1 MKGRDKESERVEG
14 AGGGC
19 SYVFLEEARRR
30 RRTSNVSVY
39 ALRRAMKGDEEG
51 EGGGIGC
58 RAGCRE
64 RSRYATPRSQRLEK
78 GKRTRGETRDVGR
91 RRGEERYRRRRGEGG
106 RERERG
112 GRVRAGMEGRRR
124 RGGSDGVNCR
134 RQGHRLYLAGTADT
148 RLWRYTRT
156 IYSSCVAFL
165 SFSLSLS
172 LSPSSPILPSS
183 ASNLAQRSYVYARVH
198 TAMMC
203 VQTRGGPMRELA

>member
-1 MKGRDKESERVEG
+1 MRGGGGEDEGERQRERVEE

-19 SYVFLEEARRR
+19 SYVFLEKRDEDEGH
-30 RRTSNVSVY
+30 RTCPST
-39 ALRRAMKGDEEG
+39 RAPRGR

-64 RSRYATPRSQRLEK
+64 RSRHATPRSQRLDGE
-78 GKRTRGETRDVGR
+78 GKNTRRNARCRKT
-91 RRGEERYRRRRGEGG
+91 RRGEERCRRRRGEGG
-106 RERERG
+106 RG
-112 GRVRAGMEGRRR
+112 GYRAVGMEGRRR

-148 RLWRYTRT
+148 RLRRYTRT

-165 SFSLSLS
+165 SLSLC
-172 LSPSSPILPSS
+172 LFLRPSTLPSS
-183 ASNLAQRSYVYARVH
+183 ISNLAQRSYVYARVH

-203 VQTRGGPMRELA
+203 VQTRGDPCVS